1 MEMIARVTIRGAK
14 TWVGVMDGK
23 QLDTGT
29 IYVDVELRGEDSKGT
44 CTQALKCETS
54 GVVKAVI
61 NNPFPFIAE
70 VSILETSNGKEKGDQ
85 KVVTSIKPMQRVVE
99 GDAKKGA

>member
-14 TWVGVMDGK
+14 TWVGVMEGK

-44 CTQALKCETS
+44 CTQALKCENS